1 MRGRDD
7 CSEGLFSYVR
17 LEERVPADHPLRAI
31 RALADEALASLNERF
46 EGLYSSMGRPS
57 IPPEMQLRATLLQAF
72 FSVRSERML
81 MEQINYN
88 LLFRWF
94 VGLPMDAEVWHPTVF
109 THNRDRLLEAEVAGE
124 FLAALLAL
132 PQVKKL
138 LSSEHFSVDGTLIDA
153 WASMK
158 SFRPKDGS
166 GEPPAPG
173 RNGERNFHKE
183 KRSNKTHASTSDP
196 DARLYRKAAGRE
208 SRLCFMGH
216 VLMENRNGLAV
227 DAALTHA
234 TGTAEREAALAMLDR
249 RKRSARITVG
259 ADKAYDVAAFVED
272 LRERNVTPHITINGA
287 VSKRGVVRKTAIDGR
302 TTRHPGYGISQTVR
316 KRIEEVF
323 GWIKAQ
329 ARLDQV
335 KVRGCAKARATFTF
349 AVTAYNLIRIPK
361 LLEEIPA

>member
-1 MRGRDD
+1 MRGFDD
-7 CSEGLFSYVR
+7 RSEGLFSYIR
-17 LEERVPADHPLRAI
+17 LEERKPADHPLRGI
-31 RALADEALASLNERF
+31 KALADAALVALDRRF
-46 EGLYSSMGRPS
+46 DALYSSLGRPS
-57 IPPEMQLRATLLQAF
+57 IPPEMLLRATMLQAF

-109 THNRDRLLEAEVAGE
+109 THNRDRVLETEVARE

-138 LSSEHFSVDGTLIDA
+138 LSNEHFSVDGTLVDA

-166 GEPPAPG
+166 GEPPSAG

-183 KRSNKTHASTSDP
+183 KRSNETHASTTDP
-196 DARLYRKAAGRE
+196 DAKLYRKAAGRE

-227 DAALTHA
+227 DAMLTRA
-234 TGTAEREAALAMLDR
+234 TGTAERQAALAMLAR
-249 RKRSARITVG
+249 RKRAGRITVG
-259 ADKAYDVAAFVED
+259 ADKAYDVTAFVED
-272 LRERNVTPHITINGA
+272 LRGRKVTPHIAINGA
-287 VSKRGVVRKTAIDGR
+287 VSKRGVVRRTAVDGR
-302 TTRHPGYGISQTVR
+302 TTRHAGYGISQICR

-329 ARLDQV
+329 AGFAKL
-335 KVRGCAKARATFTF
+335 KVRGCVKAEAVFTF
-349 AVTAYNLIRIPK
+349 AVAAYNLIRIPK
-361 LLEEIPA
+361 LLEETA

>member
-7 CSEGLFSYVR
+7 RSEGFFSYVR
-17 LEERVPADHPLRAI
+17 LEERIPADHPLRPI
-31 RALADEALASLNERF
+31 RALADEALGSLNRRF
-46 EGLYSSMGRPS
+46 EGLYSTMGRPS
-57 IPPEMQLRATLLQAF
+57 IPPEMLLRATLLQAF

-109 THNRDRLLEAEVAGE
+109 THNRDRLLETDVARE

-132 PQVKKL
+132 PQVSKL
-138 LSSEHFSVDGTLIDA
+138 LSNEHFSVDGTLIDA

-166 GEPPAPG
+166 GEPPSPG
-173 RNGERNFHKE
+173 RNGQRDFHNE
-183 KRSNKTHASTSDP
+183 KRSNETHGSTTDP
-196 DARLYRKAAGRE
+196 DARLYRKADGRE

-227 DAALTHA
+227 DAALTRA
-234 TGTAEREAALAMLDR
+234 TGTAEREAALALLDR
-249 RKRSARITVG
+249 RPADRRITLG
-259 ADKAYDVAAFVED
+259 ADKAYDVTAFVEE
-272 LRERNVTPHITINGA
+272 LRERQVTPHIA
-287 VSKRGVVRKTAIDGR
+287 VDGRISKRGVVRKTAVDRR
-302 TTRHPGYGISQTVR
+302 TTRHPGYRASQICR

-323 GWIKAQ
+323 GWIKAS
-329 ARLDQV
+329 AGLAKVKLRGRLRVD
-335 KVRGCAKARATFTF
+335 AAFTL
-349 AVTAYNLIRIPK
+349 ALAAYNLIRLPK
-361 LLEEIPA
+361 LLAAPA

>member
-7 CSEGLFSYVR
+7 RSEGFFSYVR
-17 LEERVPADHPLRAI
+17 LEERIPKDHPLRPI
-31 RALADEALASLNERF
+31 RALADEALAALNKRF
-46 EGLYSSMGRPS
+46 EGLYSTMGRPS
-57 IPPEMQLRATLLQAF
+57 IAPEMLLRATLLQAF

-94 VGLPMDAEVWHPTVF
+94 VGLPMDAEIWHPTVF
-109 THNRDRLLEAEVAGE
+109 THNRDRLLEAEVAHE

-173 RNGERNFHKE
+173 RNGERNFHNE
-183 KRSNKTHASTSDP
+183 KRSNDTHASTTDT
-196 DARLYRKAAGRE
+196 DARLYRKADGRE

-227 DAALTHA
+227 GAALTRA
-234 TGTAEREAALAMLDR
+234 TGTAEREATLVMLDR
-249 RKRSARITVG
+249 RKLRHRITLG
-259 ADKAYDVAAFVED
+259 ADKAYDVTAFVED
-272 LRERNVTPHITINGA
+272 LRNRQVTPHIAIDGR
-287 VSKRGVVRKTAIDGR
+287 VSKHGVIRKTAVDGR
-302 TTRHPGYGISQTVR
+302 TTRHPGYRISQICR

-323 GWIKAQ
+323 GWLKTQ
-329 ARLDQV
+329 AGLAKV
-335 KVRGCAKARATFTF
+335 KLRGCAKVEAVFTF
-349 AVTAYNLIRIPK
+349 SVAAYNLIRIPK
-361 LLEEIPA
+361 LLATPA

>member
-7 CSEGLFSYVR
+7 RSEGFFSYVR
-17 LEERVPADHPLRAI
+17 LEERIPKDHPLRPI
-31 RALADEALASLNERF
+31 RAFADEALAALNKRF
-46 EGLYSSMGRPS
+46 EGLYSTMGRPS
-57 IPPEMQLRATLLQAF
+57 IAPEMLLRATLLQAF

-94 VGLPMDAEVWHPTVF
+94 VGLPMDAEIWHPTVF
-109 THNRDRLLEAEVAGE
+109 THNRDRLLEAEVAHE

-166 GEPPAPG
+166 GEPG
-173 RNGERNFHKE
+173 RNGERNFHNE
-183 KRSNKTHASTSDP
+183 KRSNDTHASTTDT
-196 DARLYRKAAGRE
+196 DARLYRKADGRE

-227 DAALTHA
+227 GAALTRA
-234 TGTAEREAALAMLDR
+234 TGTAEREATLVMLDR
-249 RKRSARITVG
+249 RKLRHRITLG
-259 ADKAYDVAAFVED
+259 ADKAYDVTAFVED
-272 LRERNVTPHITINGA
+272 LRSRQVTPHIAIDGR
-287 VSKRGVVRKTAIDGR
+287 VSKHGVIRKTAVDGR
-302 TTRHPGYGISQTVR
+302 TTRHPGYRISQICR

-323 GWIKAQ
+323 GWLKTQ
-329 ARLDQV
+329 AGLAKV
-335 KVRGCAKARATFTF
+335 KLRGCAKVEAVFTF
-349 AVTAYNLIRIPK
+349 SVAAYNLIRIPK
-361 LLEEIPA
+361 LLATPA